1 MTEKERAA
9 LERAIA
15 VMRRD
20 ILELCHR
27 AGGVGAH
34 LGGCLS
40 LVELLAVLYT
50 RHLRF
55 DKNNPLDE
63 NRDRFVLSKGHGGI
77 AQYAAMH
84 AAGILTDGQ
93 IAQPLLGED
102 TILFKHPRRNAEKG
116 IEFSGGSL
124 GQGLP
129 FAVGE
134 AIALNMRG
142 NAVSRVYALVG
153 DGELNEGSMWEALSI
168 AGHRKLN
175 TLTVIVDRNGLQLD
189 GFTKDIQSAENL
201 AERFAAFGFDALE
214 IDGHDP
220 EAIDAALSARPTKP
234 FAILA
239 RTVKGRGVSFAENN
253 ADWHAN
259 VLTGELYERAGR
271 ELGVDA

>member
-27 AGGVGAH
+27 AGNVGAH

-55 DKNNPLDE
+55 DSANPLWGE
-63 NRDRFVLSKGHGGI
+63 RDRFVLSKGHGGI

-84 AAGILTDGQ
+84 ASGILTDEQ
-93 IAQPLLGED
+93 IALPLLGED
-102 TILFKHPRRNAEKG
+102 TILFKHPRRNASSG

-134 AIALNMRG
+134 AIALNMKG
-142 NAVSRVYALVG
+142 NAVSRVYALAG

-168 AGHRKLN
+168 AGHQKLDN
-175 TLTVIVDRNGLQLD
+175 LTVIVDRNGLQLD

-201 AERFAAFGFDALE
+201 AERFAAFGFGTLE

-220 EAIDAALSARPTKP
+220 EAVDAALSVRPTKP

-259 VLTGELYERAGR
+259 VLTDELYERARR

>member
-1 MTEKERAA
+1 MTGQERAA
-9 LERAIA
+9 LDRAIA

-27 AGGVGAH
+27 AGDVGAH

-50 RHLRF
+50 HHLRF
-55 DKNNPLDE
+55 DKSNPLDE

-84 AAGILTDGQ
+84 VAGLLSDGE
-93 IAQPLLGED
+93 IALPLLGEN
-102 TILFKHPRRNAEKG
+102 TILFKHPRRNANAG

-134 AIALNMRG
+134 AIALKMKG
-142 NAVSRVYALVG
+142 NSVSRVYALVG

-168 AGHRKLN
+168 AGHRKLDN
-175 TLTVIVDRNGLQLD
+175 LTVIVDRNGLQLD
-189 GFTKDIQSAENL
+189 GFTRDIQRAENL
-201 AERFAAFGFDALE
+201 SERFAAFGFETLE

-220 EAIDAALSARPTKP
+220 EAIDAALWVRPEKP
-234 FAILA
+234 YAILA
-239 RTVKGRGVSFAENN
+239 RAIKGRGVSFAENN

-259 VLTGELYERAGR
+259 VLTDGLYERAKR